1 MLKKT
6 GNERFNHTEIRI
18 EHFHSCDQQPCR
30 FLGTNVSP
38 RKELIPKRIGLV
50 NVLQHHYDVKIALQ
64 VYSTNGTEVSK
75 KIALILLLHK
85 FHNLSDLKMPC
96 TALCALTGM
105 QVKKMSKLK

>member
-1 MLKKT
+1 MSELVIYLGKNVKKT

-30 FLGTNVSP
+30 FIGTNASP
-38 RKELIPKRIGLV
+38 RKELISNGIGLV

-75 KIALILLLHK
+75 KIALILYYTS
-85 FHNLSDLKMPC
+85 FI
-96 TALCALTGM
+96 TYLT
-105 QVKKMSKLK
+105 